1 MAMDFRRVCTFAE
14 GLSAAALALAV
25 ATCAAAQTPPAGNS
39 GIQPQLSANQTT
51 AAPQAHLSLDRAI
64 ELALQHN
71 HSLLAARATIDE
83 SRAEEITANLRP
95 NPLLT
100 WDAQFLPFFRPGD
113 FSSQYIENNAQFDI
127 GLSYLFERGR
137 KRQHRLQG
145 APDHT
150 AGACAGGFD
159 Y

>member
-1 MAMDFRRVCTFAE
+1 MAMDFRRVCTFTE

-25 ATCAAAQTPPAGNS
+25 ATGATAQAPPAASS
-39 GIQPQLSANQTT
+39 GAQPPLSASQTT
-51 AAPQAHLSLDRAI
+51 TASPQAHLSLDRAI

-71 HSLLAARATIDE
+71 HSLLAARATINE

-100 WDAQFLPFFRPGD
+100 WDAQFLPFFKPGD

-127 GLSYLFERGR
+127 GLSYLF
-137 KRQHRLQG
+137 
-145 APDHT
+145 
-150 AGACAGGFD
+150 
-159 Y
+159 